1 MGKKFTEYSRFDLS
15 EINKEVLNQWDKQD
29 LFHQSLET
37 REGCPSFVFYE
48 GPPSANGMPGIH
60 HVMARS
66 IKDIFCRYKTMKG
79 FHVQRKGG
87 ILTGCPLSL
96 GLKRLWVSPKKTSV
110 KPFLWPIIMRLVVK
124 T

>member
-60 HVMARS
+60 HVWPVPL
-66 IKDIFCRYKTMKG
+66 RYILP
-79 FHVQRKGG
+79 VQNHEG
-87 ILTGCPLSL
+87 ISCET
-96 GLKRLWVSPKKTSV
+96 
-110 KPFLWPIIMRLVVK
+110 
-124 T
+124 

>member
-37 REGCPSFVFYE
+37 REGCPKFVFYE
-48 GPPSANGMPGIH
+48 GPPSANGMPGIL

-79 FHVQRKGG
+79 FHVKRKARWDTHG
-87 ILTGCPLSL
+87 LPVEL
-96 GLKRLWVSPKKTSV
+96 GVE
-110 KPFLWPIIMRLVVK
+110 
-124 T
+124 

>member
-48 GPPSANGMPGIH
+48 GPPSANGT
-60 HVMARS
+60 A
-66 IKDIFCRYKTMKG
+66 
-79 FHVQRKGG
+79 
-87 ILTGCPLSL
+87 
-96 GLKRLWVSPKKTSV
+96 
-110 KPFLWPIIMRLVVK
+110 
-124 T
+124 